1 MNPPCERTVGAS
13 VMYYRHFGLTGAP
26 FQFTPTARMLFM
38 SRAHREALAALE
50 WSLAEEPSGFSL
62 MTGETGAGKTT
73 LLVALI
79 ARGEG
84 RARVAYVTNPRL
96 GFEGIARDI
105 LNQLGVA
112 SGPSAIEMCEAFAAF
127 MKNLSAGDRV
137 AIIIDDAQS
146 LAAATLEDLRLFAAR
161 ADGESA
167 RLHFLLAGQP
177 ALRELLAAPELRQ
190 INERIGIR
198 IALDAL
204 DRDEAIAYVAQRL
217 SACGGTIA
225 GVFAPGALED
235 LIGCAAGN
243 PRRINLLC
251 HNAMFAAWRANELRV
266 SAAAARGAAAACG
279 FAQDRTAG
287 APRWRERLASRC
299 LMSLRAGSIR
309 PVAAMA
315 AMACFGL
322 VAAYL
327 WQGSPPLWQ
336 KPVSIDAG
344 GMIGEAVTESPAAGS
359 ILMPRADAPST
370 GRAPASAAP
379 SASARTGAAGALDT
393 IPLGPRQ
400 VRVRAGDTLSGIAAR
415 YLGSEDQVDRLVA
428 ANPRLGDGK
437 LIFAGEI
444 LNLPARASGPRR
456 RERRVIVKTLS
467 PGAGRSLASRAVVP
481 EEE

>member
-1 MNPPCERTVGAS
+1 MNPPSERTAS
-13 VMYYRHFGLTGAP
+13 ANVMYYRHFGLTGAP

-38 SRAHREALAALE
+38 SRSHREALAALE

-79 ARGEG
+79 ARSEG

-112 SGPSAIEMCEAFAAF
+112 SGPSVIEMCEAFAAF

-137 AIIIDDAQS
+137 TIIIDDAQS
-146 LAAATLEDLRLFAAR
+146 LAAAVLEDLRLFAVR

-177 ALRELLAAPELRQ
+177 ALAELLAAPELRQ

-198 IALDAL
+198 IVLDSL
-204 DRDEAIAYVAQRL
+204 DRGEARAYVAHRL
-217 SACGGTIA
+217 SACGGTIG
-225 GVFAPGALED
+225 GVFAPDALED

-251 HNAMFAAWRANELRV
+251 HNAMLAAWRANEPQV
-266 SAAAARGAAAACG
+266 SVATARAAAAACG
-279 FAQDRTAG
+279 FAQDRAG
-287 APRWRERLASRC
+287 GASRWRKWLASMRSN
-299 LMSLRAGSIR
+299 SLRTESIR
-309 PVAAMA
+309 PIAVMT

-327 WQGSPPLWQ
+327 WQGSPPLRQ
-336 KPVSIDAG
+336 RAVSIDAG
-344 GMIGEAVTESPAAGS
+344 GMIGEAVTESPAADS
-359 ILMPRADAPST
+359 ILMPQADAPST
-370 GRAPASAAP
+370 GSAPASAAP
-379 SASARTGAAGALDT
+379 SASARTSAADALDR
-393 IPLGPRQ
+393 IPVGPRQ

-428 ANPRLGDGK
+428 ANPQLGGGN

-444 LNLPARASGPRR
+444 LNLPARDSGLRR
-456 RERRVIVKTLS
+456 REHTVIVKTFS
-467 PGAGRSLASRAVVP
+467 PGAGRSLASRGVVP

>member
-1 MNPPCERTVGAS
+1 
-13 VMYYRHFGLTGAP
+13 MYYRHFGLTGAP

-38 SRAHREALAALE
+38 SRSHREALAALE

-79 ARGEG
+79 ARSEG

-96 GFEGIARDI
+96 GFEGIARDV
-105 LNQLGVA
+105 LKQLGVA
-112 SGPSAIEMCEAFAAF
+112 SGPSAIELCEAFAAF

-146 LAAATLEDLRLFAAR
+146 LAAATLEDLRLFAAQ

-167 RLHFLLAGQP
+167 RLHFLLVGQP
-177 ALRELLAAPELRQ
+177 ALAELLAAPELRQ

-198 IALDAL
+198 IALDSL
-204 DRDEAIAYVAQRL
+204 DREEASAYVAHRL
-217 SACGGTIA
+217 SACGGTRA

-251 HNAMFAAWRANELRV
+251 HNAMFAAWRANEPQV
-266 SAAAARGAAAACG
+266 SIATARGAAAACG
-279 FAQDRTAG
+279 FARNRAAG
-287 APRWRERLASRC
+287 APRWRERLASMRFS
-299 LMSLRAGSIR
+299 SLRAGSIR
-309 PVAAMA
+309 PIAAMT

-322 VAAYL
+322 VAAYV
-327 WQGSPPLWQ
+327 WQGSPPLRQ
-336 KPVSIDAG
+336 MPVSIDAG
-344 GMIGEAVTESPAAGS
+344 GMIGEAVTESPAADS
-359 ILMPRADAPST
+359 ILMPRPDAAST
-370 GRAPASAAP
+370 GRTPVSAAP
-379 SASARTGAAGALDT
+379 SASAGTGAAGALDT
-393 IPLGPRQ
+393 IPAGTHQ

-428 ANPRLGDGK
+428 ANPQLGGGK

-444 LNLPARASGPRR
+444 LNLPARDSGPRR
-456 RERRVIVKTLS
+456 RERTAIDKTFS
-467 PGAGRSLASRAVVP
+467 AGGGRSLASRGAVP